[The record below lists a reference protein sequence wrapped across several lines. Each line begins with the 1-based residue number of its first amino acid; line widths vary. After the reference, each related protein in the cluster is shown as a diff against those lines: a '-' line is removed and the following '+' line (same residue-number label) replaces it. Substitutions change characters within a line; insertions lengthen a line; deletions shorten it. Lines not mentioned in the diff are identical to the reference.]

1 MASFTPNYNLDLYD
15 STDKPNLRDQYNGA
29 MNKLDTLL
37 ETQQQNINTAM
48 TNANQALENSTAQ
61 GEKITDLQTNMSTA
75 QDNIE
80 TLQTGLSTANG
91 NITQLQTDVA
101 GKAPTNHA
109 SPDTTY
115 GAATSTNYGHVRV
128 VDDLSNAGDS
138 DVPSA
143 TAILNSVS
151 SRKRAKYKG
160 CTVLTIG
167 DSIMLGTGTTT
178 PETQGMHAQIGN
190 MLDATVHNYAENNA
204 GYTTTGTGTRK
215 ANFITQLQAA
225 YSDYPNADVVIISGG
240 CNDATVTN
248 NVETAAYN
256 AISYAVENFENAEVF
271 VAPFQYGACQG
282 NDTIAHGNNGNNN
295 GIIESI
301 TRATLRAG
309 ATLINHCWET
319 LIGQTSLIADG
330 GVHPNADGAA
340 IQAAKVVAGMLG
352 YDYRPSY
359 NTNATGGTNV
369 NINEFTCK
377 CVDGMVILTGTAKST
392 AQINAFGGSVIN
404 LPAYANRASSRLNGG
419 MLGDTWSFCALYQNG
434 TAINTATTI
443 PAESEIYHN
452 SITFPLGY

>member
-48 TNANQALENSTAQ
+48 TNANQALKNSTAQ
-61 GEKITDLQTNMSTA
+61 DTEISVLQTNMTTA
-75 QDNIE
+75 QNNIE
-80 TLQTGLSTANG
+80 SLQTGLSTANS
-91 NITQLQTDVA
+91 NITQLQTDVE
-101 GKAPTNHA
+101 GKAPTDHA

-151 SRKRAKYKG
+151 SRKRVKYKG
-160 CTVLTIG
+160 CTVITIG
-167 DSIMLGTGTTT
+167 DSIMLGTGTTS

-204 GYTTTGTGTRK
+204 GYTTAGSGTRK

-256 AISYAVENFENAEVF
+256 AISYAVENFKNAEVF
-271 VAPFQYGACQG
+271 VAPFQYGACQDG
-282 NDTIAHGNNGNNN
+282 DTIANGNNGNNT

-309 ATLINHCWET
+309 AILINHCWET
-319 LIGQTSLIADG
+319 LIGQPSLIADG
-330 GVHPNADGAA
+330 SVHPNANGAA

-359 NTNATGGTNV
+359 NANATAGTGINL
-369 NINEFTCK
+369 NEFTCK
-377 CVDGMVILTGTAKST
+377 CIDGIVVLTGTFKTT
-392 AQINAFGGSVIN
+392 AQVNAFSTVIN
-404 LPAYANRASSRLNGG
+404 LPAYANRATSRLNGG
-419 MLGDTWSFCALYQNG
+419 MIGGTWTFTGLYQNG
-434 TAINTATTI
+434 TAINTTAQI
-443 PAESEIYHN
+443 ASGLDVYHQ
-452 SITFPLGY
+452 SISYPLGF